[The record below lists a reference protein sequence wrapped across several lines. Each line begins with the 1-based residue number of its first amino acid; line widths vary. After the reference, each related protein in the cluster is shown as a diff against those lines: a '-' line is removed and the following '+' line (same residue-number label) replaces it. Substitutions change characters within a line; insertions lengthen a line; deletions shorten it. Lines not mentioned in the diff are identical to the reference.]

1 MVAGFDCSAR
11 RLFVGSQSHF
21 FLARLFFSV
30 LPRFRVSRDKV
41 WAVRVPLEYTGKDG
55 AKLVAVLGARRIEF
69 HLPQGVR
76 PGDTASVQVTECGEV
91 VRVTGHGTKAPAA
104 QATSGAAGGQGRA
117 QGQGKAGGQPG
128 EERGGAEADETSD
141 SESEGYVDPSER
153 TTIRVRKVRS
163 DKGVPRGPRRGAAE
177 DAVRMGPVV
186 RLRLEHGYGRELPPG
201 HRAML
206 QGGGEKPDWAK
217 EYGSGNSGE
226 EGGRMPVGWRE
237 RVRRAAARAE
247 EEERQ
252 AQRDLDEE
260 ARAEHAARTAA
271 ADLPGGGKL
280 AVDGR
285 TGAIEGEA
293 LCEWEGEESDAEH
306 GADGGAV
313 IEVRAYEM
321 NGEARGDEARPE
333 PRL

>member
-1 MVAGFDCSAR
+1 MV
-11 RLFVGSQSHF
+11 V
-21 FLARLFFSV
+21 V
-30 LPRFRVSRDKV
+30 NP
-41 WAVRVPLEYTGKDG
+41 G
-55 AKLVAVLGARRIEF
+55 A
-69 HLPQGVR
+69 
-76 PGDTASVQVTECGEV
+76 TW
-91 VRVTGHGTKAPAA
+91 
-104 QATSGAAGGQGRA
+104 
-117 QGQGKAGGQPG
+117 
-128 EERGGAEADETSD
+128 
-141 SESEGYVDPSER
+141 
-153 TTIRVRKVRS
+153 TI
-163 DKGVPRGPRRGAAE
+163 
-177 DAVRMGPVV
+177 
-186 RLRLEHGYGRELPPG
+186 
-201 HRAML
+201 
-206 QGGGEKPDWAK
+206 DWAK

-226 EGGRMPVGWRE
+226 EGGWMPVGWRE

-321 NGEARGDEARPE
+321 DGEARGDEARPE
-333 PRL
+333 PRLQPRRRQTFPRKGRAGASREDGVRWELHGASERPGAAAAGAGGEGSDGGAIEAGRAAGSDGTPGARGFTISRQRRARSPGSRAARVDRKHSRHTDQRGAAAEGDEVEMMEQ